1 MATGLVIFIFLL
13 GSLGPLAGEQTP
25 RPGAYLAMLGTLV
38 LVCFLAFGWI
48 ASRLEK
54 TGRTRHIVRAERL
67 LSAARTAVIGIH
79 AYGVFS
85 LGWVQFAR
93 ELSHRAPIVSEL
105 VAALPPLVALI
116 LVFAAYAP
124 IQKRLREAL
133 LWRFLH
139 DGRPVGRS
147 MNRWQLVWEHVRH
160 SILLALVP
168 LLLLR
173 VWISVGDA
181 ALGVSKLSTDAA
193 AWAGLVWQITG
204 VFTVLAFAPL
214 LLRFVWDTVPL
225 ESGEL
230 RDRVERVLARNHV
243 SARNVLVWQT
253 SSGVLNGA
261 LMGVVPM
268 ARYVLFT
275 DALLQLLPVRQV
287 EAVAAHEA
295 GHGRLWH
302 LPWLLGSMM
311 TSALLCGLGF
321 EVAASSLDLPQTSE
335 WSIAGV
341 AFTVAG
347 AILTLGFV
355 SRRFELQ
362 ADAFAVADLSRHP
375 APTETAPVGGEV
387 LVEMP
392 IEVAMPPLPSSAVT
406 AESVAA
412 MNAAL
417 SAVADLNGVPINRF
431 TWRHG
436 TIAGRQRH
444 LESLVGTPLQS
455 LPIDRTVRWIKAVTA
470 ASAALT
476 IALIIVLGALP
487 Q

>member
-25 RPGAYLAMLGTLV
+25 RPGAYLAMLGALV
-38 LVCFLAFGWI
+38 LVCFLAFGWL

-93 ELSHRAPIVSEL
+93 ELTHRAPIVSDFLAAAPAL
-105 VAALPPLVALI
+105 VTLI
-116 LVFAAYAP
+116 LVFAGYAP

-147 MNRWQLVWEHVRH
+147 MSRWQLVWEHTRH

-173 VWISVGDA
+173 VWIEVGDLA
-181 ALGVSKLSTDAA
+181 WGRAKLSADAA
-193 AWAGLVWQITG
+193 AWIGLVWQITG

-230 RDRVERVLARNHV
+230 RDRVERVLSRNRV

-261 LMGVVPM
+261 LMGVVPV

-311 TSALLCGLGF
+311 TSALLCGLAF

-335 WSIAGV
+335 WTIAGV
-341 AFTVAG
+341 AFTVVG

-375 APTETAPVGGEV
+375 APA
-387 LVEMP
+387 EMP
-392 IEVAMPPLPSSAVT
+392 PADSLTPVEVMPPPLPSNAVT
-406 AESVAA
+406 TESVAA

-417 SAVADLNGVPINRF
+417 SAVADLNGVPVNRF

-444 LESLVGTPLQS
+444 LESLIGTPLKS

-470 ASAALT
+470 VSAALT
-476 IALIIVLGALP
+476 IALIVIFGVMP